1 MKGAKPMEAMF
12 CYQCEQTAGG
22 TGCVKLGV
30 CGKTPEVAALQDLIV
45 QGLKGV
51 AFWAHKAREKGGIDL
66 GIDVHMIEALF
77 TTVTN
82 VDFDPQSCA
91 RVAQK
96 TVQMRD
102 SAKSLFEKVNGGL
115 YAGQIP
121 EAAGN
126 WTLPSGLDAMVQLGR
141 TYDVRKFSSDPDVN
155 SVQNMLLY
163 GCKGMAA
170 YADHAH
176 ILGKDDPEIYGFI
189 HKSLAAIAE
198 NKLGLMDYV
207 NLCMECGQTN
217 IKCMGLLNQGHIE
230 RYQAP
235 TPTPVS
241 IGARA
246 GKAILV
252 SGHDLKMLEELLKQ
266 TEGKAVNIYTHV
278 EMLPAHGY
286 PGLKKYPHLVG
297 NFGSAWQ
304 NQHKEFADFPGA
316 IIFNTNC
323 IQRPGDVY
331 KDRLFTWG
339 RVQWPGVKHI
349 EGWDFSEVIAAA
361 QKAEGFTEHPAK
373 NILTGCGHDAVLG
386 MADKVIAAVKSGAI
400 KHFFVIGGCDGAKP
414 GRNYYTKFAEQLPK
428 NTVILTLACGK
439 YRFNKLD
446 LGDIGGIPRLLDVG
460 QCNDAYSAV
469 QIALALAKAFNCGVN
484 DLPLSIVLSWYEQK
498 AVVVLLSLLSLGIKN
513 MKLGPSLPAFV
524 TPNVLNF
531 LVENFNIAPIG
542 SVEADMKQMLGA

>member
-1 MKGAKPMEAMF
+1 MSEMF
-12 CYQCEQTAGG
+12 CFQCEQAAQG
-22 TGCVKLGV
+22 TGCTKLGV

-45 QGLKGV
+45 RGV
-51 AFWAHKAREKGGIDL
+51 MGMAFWADLAREKGAIDRD
-66 GIDVHMIEALF
+66 IDVHMTEALF

-82 VDFDPQSCA
+82 VDFDPESCA
-91 RVAQK
+91 AVAQK
-96 TVQMRD
+96 TVAMRD
-102 SAKSLFEKVNGGL
+102 QARALFEKANGGPHS
-115 YAGQIP
+115 GEIP
-121 EAAGN
+121 AAADS
-126 WTLPSGLDAMVQLGR
+126 WTLPAGLKEMVELGR
-141 TYDVRKFSSDPDVN
+141 QHGVRSFNSDPDIN
-155 SVQNMLLY
+155 SVQNILLY

-176 ILGKDDPEIYGFI
+176 ILGRDDDEIYGFM
-189 HKSLAAIAE
+189 HKALAAIAE
-198 NKLGLMDYV
+198 SKLGLMDYV
-207 NLCMECGQTN
+207 QLCMECGQTN
-217 IKCMGLLNQGHIE
+217 IKTMGLLNDAHKAN
-230 RYQAP
+230 YQTP
-235 TPTPVS
+235 TPTPVN
-241 IGARA
+241 IGTRA

-266 TEGKAVNIYTHV
+266 TEGKGINIYTHV

-286 PGLKKYPHLVG
+286 PGLKKYPHLVA

-304 NQHKEFADFPGA
+304 DQHKEFADFPGA

-339 RVQWPGVKHI
+339 RVKWPGVKHI
-349 EGWDFSEVIAAA
+349 DGWDFSAVIEAA
-361 QKAEGFTEHPAK
+361 QQAEGLAEAPAK
-373 NILTGCGHDAVLG
+373 EILTGCGHDAVLG
-386 MADKVIAAVKSGAI
+386 LADQVIAAVKSGAI
-400 KHFFVIGGCDGAKP
+400 KRFFVIGGCDGAKP
-414 GRNYYTKFAEQLPK
+414 GRNYYTKFVEQLPK
-428 NTVILTLACGK
+428 DTVVLTLACGK

-469 QIALALAKAFNCGVN
+469 QIALALAGAFNCGVN

-498 AVVVLLSLLSLGIKN
+498 AVVVLLSLLSLEIKN

-531 LVENFNIAPIG
+531 LVENFNLAPLG
-542 SVEADMKQMLGA
+542 TVEEDMRQMLAG

>member
-1 MKGAKPMEAMF
+1 MEEMF
-12 CYQCEQTAGG
+12 CYQCEQAAGG
-22 TGCVKLGV
+22 TGCTKVGV
-30 CGKTPEVAALQDLIV
+30 CGKQPDVAALQDLIV
-45 QGLKGV
+45 WGLQGM
-51 AFWAHKAREKGGIDL
+51 AFWAHKAREKGAIDR

-77 TTVTN
+77 STVTN
-82 VDFDPQSCA
+82 VDFDPESLA
-91 RVAQK
+91 KVAQK

-102 SAKSLFEKVNGGL
+102 TARALFEKASGGPHQ
-115 YAGQIP
+115 GEVP
-121 EAAGN
+121 EAARD
-126 WTLPSGLDAMVQLGR
+126 WKLPASREEMVKLGR
-141 TYDVRKFSSDPDVN
+141 KHDVRNFNSDPDVN
-155 SVQNMLLY
+155 SVQNILLY
-163 GCKGMAA
+163 GCKGMSA

-176 ILGKDDPEIYGFI
+176 ILGKDDDEIYGFI
-189 HKSLAAIAE
+189 HKSLAAIVE

-207 NLCMECGQTN
+207 NLCMECGQVN
-217 IKCMGLLNQGHIE
+217 IKCTGLLNQAHIE
-230 RYQAP
+230 NYQTP

-241 IGARA
+241 IGAKA

-252 SGHDLKMLEELLKQ
+252 SGHDLKMLDALLKQ
-266 TEGKAVNIYTHV
+266 TEGKGINIYTHV

-297 NFGSAWQ
+297 NFGGAWQ
-304 NQHKEFADFPGA
+304 DQHKEFQDFPGA

-323 IQRPGDVY
+323 IQRPADNY
-331 KDRLFTWG
+331 KERLFTWG

-361 QKAEGFTEHPAK
+361 QKAEGFQEMPAK

-386 MADKVIAAVKSGAI
+386 LADKVIEAVKSGAI
-400 KHFFVIGGCDGAKP
+400 KRFFVIGGCDGAKP
-414 GRNYYTKFAEQLPK
+414 GRNYYTKFAEQLPGD
-428 NTVILTLACGK
+428 TVILTLACGK

-469 QIALALAKAFNCGVN
+469 QIALALAKAFDCEVN

-524 TPNVLNF
+524 SPNVLSF
-531 LVENFNIAPIG
+531 LVENFSIGPIG
-542 SVEADMKQMLGA
+542 AVEEDMAQMLGA